1 MAVVNLL
8 YRDRVEINDYISVMI
23 PKVRDVLEHEEEY
36 YRLVLALTAMPYDM
50 MVQLDDLGI
59 DFTEIDEYELFLL
72 LFQGLR
78 SEDTSLIFGD
88 LDLSTFDTAANH
100 KNHTVILK
108 NEDGIVID
116 RAIYSKIADTLR
128 RIHHLEKTLK
138 KPGNEEAKE
147 YLLQR
152 TRKKLARR
160 KNRKTMSELESL
172 ITGMVNAAEYKYNYE
187 TTLDLSIYQ
196 FNQSVHQIMNKVDYD
211 NRMRGVYAG
220 TIDAKRLS
228 EDELSWLPRNK

>member
-8 YRDRVEINDYISVMI
+8 YRDRVEINDYISVRI
-23 PKVRDVLEHEEEY
+23 PKVKEILEHEEEY

-72 LFQGLR
+72 LFQGLQF
-78 SEDTSLIFGD
+78 EDTSLIFGD
-88 LDLSTFDTAANH
+88 LDLTTFETAANH

-108 NEDGIVID
+108 NDDGIVID
-116 RAIYSKIADTLR
+116 RAIYSKISDTLR

-152 TRKKLARR
+152 TRKKMARR